1 MKYQKKELDV
11 VQLDVTYLI
20 LIIVVFT
27 TKSKLLI
34 LKSLFMKNLNNY
46 GVKELSSKQMNDTNG
61 GLIGVLFLCA
71 LVILAPA
78 AGWFSTPS
86 RGALGQP
93 YR

>member
-1 MKYQKKELDV
+1 LKYQKKELDV

-46 GVKELSSKQMNDTNG
+46 GVKELSTKQMNDTNG

-71 LVILAPA
+71 LVILAPI
-78 AGWFSTPS
+78 AGWYSTPP
-86 RGALGQP
+86 RKALGQP
-93 YR
+93 